1 MTVDSERLNAVIS
14 QRMKLACKGMAYADM
29 DTVLMG
35 ILSQNRRISREE
47 QRRELQHVRQL
58 SIHAQ
63 GLVADFRQN
72 GREMFIKQIEEM
84 ELSDRQ
90 LAQWLSIASAELK
103 KTANEKRMN
112 GWESLGV
119 MCADLEQVAAHFAEG
134 SENHMD
140 RAYLTG
146 LLGRCLSEKGLES
159 LAAGSLSA
167 SDKAEVYSIER
178 LRNSLRK
185 DSSLAAVA
193 LRKLRREGRLPI
205 EWAAHRES
213 EIICHVSED
222 WSYCSSDRDAMVSLM
237 GECMSAKTLL
247 MMGSGREH
255 CRAALLEK
263 YEEEMEYRQIAIAAF
278 LNLKYSKRLGYELE
292 AMSDEDLAVLVCS
305 AAELDYYHAGLT
317 RGSLNVETVMLS
329 VAMLLFGLMC
339 GLIGVFY
346 GSIGDVVCG
355 LFGLFYVVG
364 AAYAAWK
371 AVMLVVDELCPAG
384 FSETALGVKLNRG
397 LINTCDWIEK
407 MCERLAELIRNFTGG
422 GGGAGA
428 AGMLIEE
435 SESADITAGAF
446 RAGHC
451 GEEKQTEYQYN

>member
-47 QRRELQHVRQL
+47 QMRELQHVRQL

-72 GREMFIKQIEEM
+72 GREMFVKQIEEM

-159 LAAGSLSA
+159 LAGGSLSA

-178 LRNSLRK
+178 L
-185 DSSLAAVA
+185 
-193 LRKLRREGRLPI
+193 
-205 EWAAHRES
+205 
-213 EIICHVSED
+213 
-222 WSYCSSDRDAMVSLM
+222 
-237 GECMSAKTLL
+237 KTH
-247 MMGSGREH
+247 SVRT
-255 CRAALLEK
+255 AALQPW
-263 YEEEMEYRQIAIAAF
+263 R
-278 LNLKYSKRLGYELE
+278 
-292 AMSDEDLAVLVCS
+292 
-305 AAELDYYHAGLT
+305 
-317 RGSLNVETVMLS
+317 
-329 VAMLLFGLMC
+329 
-339 GLIGVFY
+339 
-346 GSIGDVVCG
+346 
-355 LFGLFYVVG
+355 
-364 AAYAAWK
+364 
-371 AVMLVVDELCPAG
+371 
-384 FSETALGVKLNRG
+384 
-397 LINTCDWIEK
+397 
-407 MCERLAELIRNFTGG
+407 
-422 GGGAGA
+422 
-428 AGMLIEE
+428 
-435 SESADITAGAF
+435 
-446 RAGHC
+446 
-451 GEEKQTEYQYN
+451 